1 MKVSIGME
9 EVSSKSLA
17 QFGVIK
23 LKVLGYHFNKWEQL
37 SYWCELSPFAGIWLH
52 FSTDCG
58 GLFHC
63 EDFDLMSEFDL

>member
-23 LKVLGYHFNKWEQL
+23 LNVLGYHFNKWEQL
-37 SYWCELSPFAGIWLH
+37 SY
-52 FSTDCG
+52 
-58 GLFHC
+58 
-63 EDFDLMSEFDL
+63 

>member
-23 LKVLGYHFNKWEQL
+23 SEAEQKF
-37 SYWCELSPFAGIWLH
+37 CPI
-52 FSTDCG
+52 
-58 GLFHC
+58 LF
-63 EDFDLMSEFDL
+63 

>member
-23 LKVLGYHFNKWEQL
+23 LKAEQK
-37 SYWCELSPFAGIWLH
+37 LH
-52 FSTDCG
+52 PI
-58 GLFHC
+58 L
-63 EDFDLMSEFDL
+63 L